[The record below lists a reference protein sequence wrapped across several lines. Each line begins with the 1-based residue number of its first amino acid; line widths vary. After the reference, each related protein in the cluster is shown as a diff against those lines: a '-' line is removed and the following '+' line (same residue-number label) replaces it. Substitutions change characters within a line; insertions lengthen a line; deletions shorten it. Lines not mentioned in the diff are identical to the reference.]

1 MKPLLR
7 LLAACFLGGI
17 LTFPA
22 HAQLN
27 TDAYFKYLEAHKNMS
42 AQELL
47 LEYPAGVFAATA
59 PTDLTNA
66 EFFSAIDVKYK
77 FTPYEKELAAKHG
90 FMVTERLSYP
100 TYAAAF
106 ADAYIKDLPVYISS
120 DAILHALHRSYD
132 NMLAD
137 IESYILEPQLF
148 RALLAMKE
156 TLKTSPIPK
165 DPLAQ
170 QAWLDAD
177 IYLTVALQLVKLD
190 RNYTSFNSS
199 TEATFPEN
207 TPAIEKLRA
216 LITAEQLDFYPI
228 FAQTPR
234 HIDFSQM
241 KPRGHYP
248 DKGLSGYFQ
257 AMMWLGRTE
266 IFITKPEGADPE
278 PTDEDIKRQCMLAV
292 TLAKLAQ
299 NSGAVEYFNS
309 IDKLITKFV
318 GAQDNLSL
326 AKLIG
331 VNSTL
336 TITSPD
342 QLRDD
347 ALQKQFQDESIKQGA
362 QQQILSQLL
371 WADAFKLNSIKPAAA
386 FMLMGQR
393 FIFDS
398 YILGNVVFDKV
409 GSRMMPSPLD
419 AMFVLGNDA
428 SIQLL
433 QPEIEKYEYAKNLA
447 GLRYLS
453 NSQTKDFWEE
463 SLYSTWLSG
472 IRSLNPP
479 KDRTGLPRF
488 MQTGAWWQK
497 SLNTQL
503 GSWAELRHDNLLY
516 AKQSYTGG
524 NMCFYPKGYVEPMP
538 ELYTTIARFSMGM
551 KTALQ
556 GIAADTMIFKRYYTI
571 ILDTMRARLDHI
583 TTTCTT
589 LSSMAEKELRS
600 EPFNSQEQSLI
611 ANWAKEVS
619 YGCGNRTFRGNYPMM
634 LYGVSEDEM
643 MEANF
648 VVADVHTQPTDY
660 GGTIVGKV
668 LHVGTSKVNMA
679 LVIAED
685 PSDSCSTAY
694 IGPVGSYYEHIT
706 DKFKR
711 LTDEDWKTM
720 YTQKKMPARPA
731 WVFSYLASDS
741 GNTTGDPQTLVL
753 GGIAQQPILPVKTP
767 VIPVLSVQASFTPNP
782 ISSSTTLT
790 VDVPPA
796 LSGKNVTA
804 TMYSATGEFI
814 RELSCTS
821 TGGGK
826 YTAQWDG
833 TSSSGTSVA
842 SGAYLVRITIG
853 ETSAILHCTVAR

>member
-1 MKPLLR
+1 MRPLVR
-7 LLAACFLGGI
+7 LLTALLFCGNFVLP
-17 LTFPA
+17 LQ
-22 HAQLN
+22 AQLN
-27 TDAYFKYLEAHKNMS
+27 TDAYFKYLDEHKNMT

-47 LEYPAGVFAATA
+47 LEFPAGVFAATA
-59 PTDLTNA
+59 PSDLSNA
-66 EFFSAIDVKYK
+66 EFFSAIDLKYK
-77 FTPYEKELAAKHG
+77 FTPYEKELTAKHG
-90 FMVTERLSYP
+90 FMVTERLSFP

-106 ADAYIKDLPVYISS
+106 ADAYVKDLPVYISS

-137 IESYILEPQLF
+137 IETYILEPQLF
-148 RALLAMKE
+148 KALLAMKA
-156 TLKTSPIPK
+156 TLKTSTIPK

-170 QAWLDAD
+170 QARLDAD
-177 IYLTVALQLVKLD
+177 IYLTVALQLIKLD
-190 RNYTSFNSS
+190 YHYKTLNYPAD
-199 TEATFPEN
+199 ATFPEN
-207 TPAIEKLRA
+207 TPAIEKIRA
-216 LITAEQLDFYPI
+216 LIEAEQLDFYPI

-266 IFITKPEGADPE
+266 IFITKPEGAVPE
-278 PTDEDIKRQCMLAV
+278 PSDEDIKRQCMLAV
-292 TLAKLAQ
+292 TLANLAQ
-299 NSGAVEYFNS
+299 NSGAVDNFNT

-326 AKLIG
+326 SKLIG

-336 TITSPD
+336 AITSPD

-347 ALQKQFQDESIKQGA
+347 ALQKQFQDESIKNGA

-453 NSQTKDFWEE
+453 NSQPKDFWEE

-479 KDRTGLPRF
+479 KDRSGLPRF

-497 SLNTQL
+497 TLNTQL

-516 AKQSYTGG
+516 GKQSYTGG
-524 NMCFYPKGYVEPMP
+524 NSCFYPKGYVEPMP
-538 ELYTTIARFSMGM
+538 ELYATIARFGTSM
-551 KTALQ
+551 KAA
-556 GIAADTMIFKRYYTI
+556 IAGYVVDTLIYDKYYSRV
-571 ILDTMRARLDHI
+571 LDTMRARLDHI

-600 EPFNSQEQSLI
+600 EPFNEAEHNLI
-611 ANWAKEVS
+611 ENWAEKKS
-619 YGCGNRTFRGNYPMM
+619 YGCGNTTYQGVYPQMM
-634 LYGVSEDEM
+634 YGVSKDEM
-643 MEANF
+643 TQPNF
-648 VVADVHTQPTDY
+648 VVADVHTQPTDLL
-660 GGTIVGKV
+660 GAIVGKV
-668 LHVGTSKVNMA
+668 LHVGTSTVNMA
-679 LVIAED
+679 LIIAED

-706 DKFKR
+706 DDFYR
-711 LTDEDWKTM
+711 LNDEEWKTM
-720 YTQKKMPARPA
+720 YYKNKMPTRPA
-731 WVFSYLASDS
+731 WVYSYLASDS
-741 GNTTGDPQTLVL
+741 GKTTGEPQTLVL
-753 GGIAQQPILPVKTP
+753 GGVAQQPILPGKTP
-767 VIPVLSVQASFTPNP
+767 AIPISSVLVSFTPNP
-782 ISSSTTLT
+782 ISSSAILT
-790 VDVPPA
+790 VDVPPT
-796 LSGKNVTA
+796 LFGKTVVA
-804 TMYSATGEFI
+804 KMYSSTGEFI
-814 RELSCTS
+814 RELFCTS
-821 TGGGK
+821 SGGGK
-826 YTAQWDG
+826 YSAQWDG
-833 TSSSGTSVA
+833 TTSIGTAVA

-853 ETSAILHCTVAR
+853 ETSAILHCTVTR

>member
-1 MKPLLR
+1 MRPLLR

-27 TDAYFKYLEAHKNMS
+27 TDAYFKYLEAHKNMT
-42 AQELL
+42 AQDLL

-59 PTDLTNA
+59 PTDLMNA

-106 ADAYIKDLPVYISS
+106 ADAYVKDLPVYISS

-137 IESYILEPQLF
+137 IETYLLEPLLF
-148 RALLAMKE
+148 RALLAMKA

-170 QAWLDAD
+170 QARLDVD
-177 IYLTVALQLVKLD
+177 IYLTVALQLIKLD
-190 RNYTSFNSS
+190 YRYKTLDYPA
-199 TEATFPEN
+199 EATFPEN

-216 LITAEQLDFYPI
+216 LIASEQLDFYPL

-266 IFITKPEGADPE
+266 IFITKPKGASPE
-278 PTDEDIKRQCMLAV
+278 PTDEDVKRQCMLTV
-292 TLAKLAQ
+292 TLAGLAR
-299 NSGAVEYFNS
+299 NSGAVENFNS

-318 GAQDNLSL
+318 GTQDNLSL
-326 AKLIG
+326 AKLIS

-347 ALQKQFQDESIKQGA
+347 ALQKQFQDESIKNGA

-371 WADAFKLNSIKPAAA
+371 WADPFTLNSIKPAAA

-398 YILGNVVFDKV
+398 YILANVVFDKV
-409 GSRMMPSPLD
+409 KSRMMPSPLD

-453 NSQTKDFWEE
+453 NSQPKDFWEE

-516 AKQSYTGG
+516 GKQSYTGG
-524 NMCFYPKGYVEPMP
+524 NSCFYPKGYVEPMP
-538 ELYTTIARFSMGM
+538 ELYATIARFSTSM
-551 KTALQ
+551 KAT
-556 GIAADTMIFKRYYTI
+556 IAGYAVDTVIYDKYYSRV
-571 ILDTMRARLDHI
+571 LDTMRARLDHI

-589 LSSMAEKELRS
+589 LASIAEKELRS
-600 EPFNSQEQSLI
+600 EPFNEDERDLI
-611 ANWAKEVS
+611 ENWAEKKS
-619 YGCGNRTFRGNYPMM
+619 YGCRNTTYQGVYPQMM
-634 LYGVSEDEM
+634 YGVSKDEM
-643 MEANF
+643 SQPNF
-648 VVADVHTQPTDY
+648 VVADVHTQPTDRF
-660 GGTIVGKV
+660 GTIVGKV
-668 LHVGTSKVNMA
+668 LHVGTSTVNMA

-706 DKFKR
+706 DDFNR
-711 LTDEDWKTM
+711 LNDEEWKTM
-720 YTQKKMPARPA
+720 YYKKKMPTRPA
-731 WVFSYLASDS
+731 WVYSYLASDS
-741 GNTTGDPQTLVL
+741 GTTCGEPQTLVL

-767 VIPVLSVQASFTPNP
+767 VIPISSVQASFTPNP
-782 ISSSTTLT
+782 ISSSATLT
-790 VDVPPA
+790 VEVPAA

-804 TMYSATGEFI
+804 KMYSTTGEFI

-821 TGGGK
+821 TGVGK
-826 YTAQWDG
+826 YSAQWDG

-853 ETSAILHCTVAR
+853 ETSAILHCTVTR

>member
-1 MKPLLR
+1 MRPLLR

-100 TYAAAF
+100 TYATAF

-120 DAILHALHRSYD
+120 DAILHAFHRSYD

-137 IESYILEPQLF
+137 IESFILEPQLI

-170 QAWLDAD
+170 QARLDAD
-177 IYLTVALQLVKLD
+177 IYLTVALRLASRD
-190 RNYTSFNSS
+190 DYYNSAKIP
-199 TEATFPEN
+199 TDATFPEN
-207 TPAIEKLRA
+207 SPTIEKLLT
-216 LITAEQLDFYPI
+216 LITAEKLAQYPL
-228 FAQTPR
+228 FATTPR
-234 HIDFSQM
+234 DIDFSQM
-241 KPRGHYP
+241 KPRGHYSN
-248 DKGLSGYFQ
+248 KNLKGYFR

-266 IFITKPEGADPE
+266 IFITKPHGANPE

-292 TLAKLAQ
+292 TLANLAR
-299 NSGAVEYFNS
+299 NSGAVENFNT

-318 GAQDNLSL
+318 GVQDNLSL
-326 AKLIG
+326 AKLID

-347 ALQKQFQDESIKQGA
+347 ALQKQFQDESIKNGA

-371 WADAFKLNSIKPAAA
+371 WADPFTLNSIKPAAA

-398 YILGNVVFDKV
+398 YILANVVFDKV
-409 GSRMMPSPLD
+409 KSRMMPSPLD

-433 QPEIEKYEYAKNLA
+433 QPEIEKYDYAKNLA

-479 KDRTGLPRF
+479 KDRSGLPRY
-488 MQTGAWWQK
+488 MQTAAWWQK
-497 SLNTQL
+497 TLNTQL

-516 AKQSYTGG
+516 AKESYSGG
-524 NMCFYPKGYVEPMP
+524 SGCFYPKGYVEPTP
-538 ELYTTIARFSMGM
+538 ELYSTIARCS
-551 KTALQ
+551 KSLKAALE
-556 GIAADTMIFKRYYTI
+556 GKVFDSVYTFAYRSPDNL
-571 ILDTMRARLDHI
+571 LDTMRARLDHI
-583 TTTCTT
+583 TNTCTT
-589 LSSMAEKELRS
+589 LASMAEKELRS
-600 EPFNSQEQSLI
+600 EPFSTAEQRIIENWVQEKNI
-611 ANWAKEVS
+611 GICVEIITYNGV
-619 YGCGNRTFRGNYPMM
+619 YPQL
-634 LYGVSEDEM
+634 LYGVDKEM
-643 MEANF
+643 MAYGDF
-648 VVADVHTQPTDY
+648 VVADIHTQPTDEA
-660 GGTIVGKV
+660 GNIVGKV
-668 LHVGTSKVNMA
+668 LHVGTGSVNSA
-679 LVIAED
+679 LIVAQD
-685 PSDSCSTAY
+685 PADGCSTAY

-706 DKFKR
+706 DNFKR
-711 LTDEDWKTM
+711 LTDSDWGRFSYLHTM
-720 YTQKKMPARPA
+720 PDRPT
-731 WVFSYLASDS
+731 WVNSYLASDS
-741 GNTTGDPQTLVL
+741 GVANGEMQTLFL
-753 GGIAQQPILPVKTP
+753 GGIADQPILH
-767 VIPVLSVQASFTPNP
+767 ASAIHATLTPNP
-782 ISSSTTLT
+782 TSSSAVLT
-790 VDVPPA
+790 FDVPTA

-804 TMYSATGEFI
+804 TMYSSAGEFI

-821 TGGGK
+821 SGGGK

-853 ETSAILHCTVAR
+853 ETSAILHCTVTR